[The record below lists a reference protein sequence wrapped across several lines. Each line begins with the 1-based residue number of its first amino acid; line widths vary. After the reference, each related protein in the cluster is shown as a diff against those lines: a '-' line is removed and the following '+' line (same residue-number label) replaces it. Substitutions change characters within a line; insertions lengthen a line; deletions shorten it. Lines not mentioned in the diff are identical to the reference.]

1 MATRTPIDSDA
12 LAELLQHDPQAA
24 FARVRDA
31 AQAGQVE
38 AQLLLAQM
46 HMEGKGTAQDASA
59 TRLWYETAANNGAP
73 MAMNMLGRCHELG
86 QGTAPDPTLAAV
98 WYRRAADTGLDWGL
112 YNLANLLATGRGV
125 TQDRAQALALYTRA
139 AHLGHAKSMNL
150 LARHLEDGLEIE
162 RDPQAA
168 LGWYQRAAEAGDFR
182 GQANYASILL
192 QAGQVEQAVHWLQLA
207 LANGSPT
214 FMAHIVP
221 ELAASPHPQVRA
233 LVAPPSL

>member
-1 MATRTPIDSDA
+1 M
-12 LAELLQHDPQAA
+12 
-24 FARVRDA
+24 
-31 AQAGQVE
+31 
-38 AQLLLAQM
+38 
-46 HMEGKGTAQDASA
+46 
-59 TRLWYETAANNGAP
+59 
-73 MAMNMLGRCHELG
+73 
-86 QGTAPDPTLAAV
+86 
-98 WYRRAADTGLDWGL
+98 
-112 YNLANLLATGRGV
+112 

-168 LGWYQRAAEAGDFR
+168 LGWYRRAAETGDFR

-192 QAGQVEQAVHWLQLA
+192 QAGQIDQAVHWLKQALA
-207 LANGSPT
+207 LGSPA

-233 LVAPPSL
+233 LVAPPSP